1 MNCVVMAELLSRIE
15 HRFRFSGPELMRLL
29 ATVLVAAF
37 VLTFRKWGGDEF
49 NLYEGIFNMLISAIV
64 VFISLLV
71 HFSAQKI
78 MALNLGYSSE
88 YKLWL
93 NGILISV
100 IICFFSFGY
109 LPLFFPGV
117 LYFDI
122 IPKLR
127 LGIFKSG
134 VKTVDLA
141 VAAVAGPGANLL
153 LVGLI
158 APFYISTH
166 SAFLHT
172 VIIINLLIAI
182 FSMLPIPTFEH
193 IRQFRGGTTGLY
205 LLIES
210 RWIYVGA
217 FTLVLFFSLMIM
229 IASIFSYILAIVA
242 GLVAGLTYYAVYDEE
257 KN

>member
-1 MNCVVMAELLSRIE
+1 MAELLARIE
-15 HRFRFSGPELMRLL
+15 RRFRFSGEELLRLL
-29 ATVLVAAF
+29 ATVVVAAF

-49 NLYEGIFNMLISAIV
+49 NLYEGIFNMLTSTIV
-64 VFISLLV
+64 VFVSLFI

-78 MALNLGYSSE
+78 MALHLGYSSE

-100 IICFFSFGY
+100 IVCFFSFGY
-109 LPLFFPGV
+109 FPLFFPGV
-117 LYFDI
+117 LIFDM

-127 LGIFKSG
+127 IGSFKGG

-141 VAAVAGPGANLL
+141 VAAVAGPGANLI

-158 APFYISTH
+158 APFYIH
-166 SAFLHT
+166 SNSPFLYS
-172 VIIINLLIAI
+172 VILINLLIAI
-182 FSMLPIPTFEH
+182 FSMLPIPTFEQ

-205 LLIES
+205 LFIES

-217 FTLVLFFSLMIM
+217 SVLVLFFSLMIL
-229 IASIFSYILAIVA
+229 IANIFSYILAILA
-242 GLVAGLTYYAVYDEE
+242 GLIAGLTYYAVYDQES
-257 KN
+257 K